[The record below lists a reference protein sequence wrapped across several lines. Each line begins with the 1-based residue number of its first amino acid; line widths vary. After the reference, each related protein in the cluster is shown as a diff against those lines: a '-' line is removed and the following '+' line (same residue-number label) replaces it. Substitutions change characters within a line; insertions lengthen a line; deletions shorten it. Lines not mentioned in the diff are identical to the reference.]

1 MSIILCQGKVLQNV
15 LVEQTIYLSIIGFEI
30 NLLVEQTIYVYDF
43 HSSSD
48 EDLKIESS
56 SDEASELLDDVSSTS
71 YRSRCLLP
79 EG

>member
-30 NLLVEQTIYVYDF
+30 NLLVEQTIYDF

-48 EDLKIESS
+48 EDSKIESS
-56 SDEASELLDDVSSTS
+56 SDEASELLDDASSTS